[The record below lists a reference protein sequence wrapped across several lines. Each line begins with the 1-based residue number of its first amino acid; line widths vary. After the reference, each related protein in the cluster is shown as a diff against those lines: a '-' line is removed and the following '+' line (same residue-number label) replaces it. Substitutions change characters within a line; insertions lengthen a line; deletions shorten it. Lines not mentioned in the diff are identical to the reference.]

1 MRTTKHIRRAGMA
14 LMAVAA
20 LALSGC
26 SNSSDGNSDGASS
39 TSQELPGSD
48 YAKADRDAVQDGGTL
63 RLAITAIP
71 TSWNGDSALGN
82 NVDLNTFMAP
92 YIRPLNWIY
101 GEDASFEPNPAYVTD
116 YTMSDDGLDLTINL
130 NEKAVWNDGTPITV
144 DDYIATWKASNG
156 TQEGYEAASTDGWT
170 QISSIEAGDSEFQVK
185 VKFSEAYPDWSANF
199 STVSH
204 AAGLA
209 DAKTFNEGWSD
220 GMAVVDWFTGPF
232 KVTDIDQSAKLVTLE
247 KNPNWW
253 GDEPKLDKVTFKAL
267 ETAAMAQA
275 FANNELDVV
284 DMIID
289 ADTYQ
294 LVQKRS
300 DAKLYMS
307 TSVQWRH
314 FTFNSRAGA
323 PSDKALRQAIQKG
336 INTAD
341 ITASDLAGLPTAEM
355 DMHLGNHFFMP
366 NQEGYEDNAPAFDL
380 EGAKKDIEAL
390 GYTMNETSGYYEKDG
405 KELAFKYLRLPDT
418 PTSANE
424 GAMLQN
430 QMKDLGVKITFDD
443 TTSEDFFT
451 RITAGE
457 FEIVSFSWQG
467 TPYAMANVGQIYG
480 TPGSNSNFSGVSDPE
495 IDEYI
500 KKIATETDRDERIKL
515 TNEVD
520 KVIWDNVMT
529 LPLYYRANITAV
541 PANLVNYGA
550 TAFESFP
557 AENIGFAK

>member
-1 MRTTKHIRRAGMA
+1 MT
-14 LMAVAA
+14 
-20 LALSGC
+20 
-26 SNSSDGNSDGASS
+26 
-39 TSQELPGSD
+39 
-48 YAKADRDAVQDGGTL
+48 TL
-63 RLAITAIP
+63 RRGR
-71 TSWNGDSALGN
+71 S
-82 NVDLNTFMAP
+82 
-92 YIRPLNWIY
+92 
-101 GEDASFEPNPAYVTD
+101 
-116 YTMSDDGLDLTINL
+116 
-130 NEKAVWNDGTPITV
+130 
-144 DDYIATWKASNG
+144 SNG
-156 TQEGYEAASTDGWT
+156 TQEGYEAATSTDGWT

-323 PSDKALRQAIQKG
+323 LVTRRCDKPSRRASTPLILR
-336 INTAD
+336 
-341 ITASDLAGLPTAEM
+341 
-355 DMHLGNHFFMP
+355 
-366 NQEGYEDNAPAFDL
+366 
-380 EGAKKDIEAL
+380 
-390 GYTMNETSGYYEKDG
+390 
-405 KELAFKYLRLPDT
+405 RLTLLVCRPPRWICT
-418 PTSANE
+418 
-424 GAMLQN
+424 L
-430 QMKDLGVKITFDD
+430 V
-443 TTSEDFFT
+443 TTSSCQT
-451 RITAGE
+451 RK
-457 FEIVSFSWQG
+457 
-467 TPYAMANVGQIYG
+467 AM
-480 TPGSNSNFSGVSDPE
+480 
-495 IDEYI
+495 
-500 KKIATETDRDERIKL
+500 KIMLLLLI
-515 TNEVD
+515 
-520 KVIWDNVMT
+520 
-529 LPLYYRANITAV
+529 
-541 PANLVNYGA
+541 
-550 TAFESFP
+550 
-557 AENIGFAK
+557 